1 MDCKEIENSADAGAK
16 ARSSARGWE
25 ADGPILRVLLIDDDV
40 AFTAMM
46 AEYLQGEDFDCERT
60 SDPEQGLQMA
70 LSGRFNAAV
79 LDVMMPGLDGMELLR
94 RLRRQSKMPVLMLT
108 ARGDSID
115 RVSGLELGADDY
127 LPKPC
132 YPRELVARLR
142 AVLRRIPSDEP
153 QDVEKAERR
162 IGPLAIAPARRESAI
177 DGRALDLTA
186 SEFDLLD
193 QLSRRPGEV
202 VTKDELSER
211 ALRRPREPYD
221 RSVDVHISNL
231 RQKLAAAGGGLEI
244 ETVRAIGYRLRAGE

>member
-1 MDCKEIENSADAGAK
+1 LGSGLALVRI
-16 ARSSARGWE
+16 
-25 ADGPILRVLLIDDDV
+25 LLIDDDA

-60 SDPEQGLQMA
+60 SDPEEGLAMA
-70 LSGRFNAAV
+70 LTGRFNAAV

-94 RLRRQSKMPVLMLT
+94 RLRRQSKLPVVMLT

-115 RVSGLELGADDY
+115 RVGGLELGADDY

-142 AVLRRIPSDEP
+142 AVLRRVQADEP
-153 QDVEKAERR
+153 QDAERADR
-162 IGPLAIAPARRESAI
+162 QVGPLTISPSRRETAMG
-177 DGRALDLTA
+177 DQPLDLTA

-193 QLSRRPGEV
+193 LLSRKPGEV
-202 VTKDELSER
+202 VSKDELSER

-244 ETVRAIGYRLRAGE
+244 ETVRAIGYRLKAPA